1 MAIGSIS
8 NDPEEFNSLKVAKQ
22 VITKEYPDGMDKTA
36 SDLFKTSFVC
46 YVIGMF
52 LVAKSKANHGMTD
65 YWGSLLELDKLQSF
79 NFCKMV
85 IDEIIESAIK
95 VQYHLKANKPIPIL
109 SGYSL
114 FLQGFYLIMRTLKI
128 EKPADNVP
136 LIAGLD
142 CENIKTIMMADKE
155 AQRMMAEVGSASSFG
170 VSGTPFIDR
179 KQVYY

>member
-1 MAIGSIS
+1 
-8 NDPEEFNSLKVAKQ
+8 
-22 VITKEYPDGMDKTA
+22 
-36 SDLFKTSFVC
+36 
-46 YVIGMF
+46 MF

-109 SGYSL
+109 SGCSL

-128 EKPADNVP
+128 EKPEDNVP

-142 CENIKTIMMADKE
+142 YENIKK
-155 AQRMMAEVGSASSFG
+155 
-170 VSGTPFIDR
+170 
-179 KQVYY
+179 K